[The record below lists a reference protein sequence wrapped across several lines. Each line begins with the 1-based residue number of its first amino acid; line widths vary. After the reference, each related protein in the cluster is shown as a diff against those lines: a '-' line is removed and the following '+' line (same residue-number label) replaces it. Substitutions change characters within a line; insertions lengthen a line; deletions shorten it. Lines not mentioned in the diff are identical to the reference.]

1 MDKIE
6 NNTDSFDAES
16 TLVPGSELTAARKDI
31 EQTRQSMGE
40 TLEEIREKL
49 NPQLLMD
56 QAKETVLEVTSSVT
70 DKAKSTLHEV
80 ADDMKNSV
88 HTMVTD
94 VSDHAK
100 ESAKDAVSGAVDEV
114 KGAVGAVI
122 DSTKKA
128 GASMMD
134 TAKNNPMSTMVL
146 FGAGWYLLSRRKPS
160 AMPSNEMGS
169 VLDAAMHNPIP
180 AALVIGTALH
190 LYHHHNQPG
199 ESLDNKASEV
209 VDKASEVVK
218 GAKGTLTNAVAT
230 VKDTLDTAASSVKE
244 VAGKASDVA
253 GSVGERVK
261 QAETSLM
268 STMNT
273 NPLMIG
279 ICALGIGATIAL
291 LLPDTE
297 PENKLMGQT
306 RDTLMDTA
314 HESAGQLID
323 KIHLVSS
330 KVIDSASETV
340 NAETKVL
347 NPAV

>member
-6 NNTDSFDAES
+6 SNTDYLDV
-16 TLVPGSELTAARKDI
+16 TGSELTAARKDI
-31 EQTRQSMGE
+31 EQTRLSMGE
-40 TLEEIREKL
+40 TLGEIREKL

-56 QAKETVLEVTSSVT
+56 QAKDTVLEVTSSMT
-70 DKAKSTLHEV
+70 DKAKSTIHEV
-80 ADDMKNSV
+80 TDDMKNSV

-100 ESAKDAVSGAVDEV
+100 DSAKDAVSGAIDEV
-114 KGAVGAVI
+114 KDAVGAVI

-128 GASMMD
+128 GSNIMD

-160 AMPSNEMGS
+160 GMPSNEMGS

-180 AALVIGTALH
+180 AALAIGTALH
-190 LYHHHNQPG
+190 LYHTHNQPG
-199 ESLDNKASEV
+199 ENLGEKTSDVIK
-209 VDKASEVVK
+209 D
-218 GAKGTLTNAVAT
+218 AKGTLTNAVAT
-230 VKDTLDTAASSVKE
+230 VKDTFDNAATSVKD

-253 GSVGERVK
+253 GNVVGSVGERVK

-279 ICALGIGATIAL
+279 LYALGIGAAIAL

-297 PENKLMGQT
+297 SENHLMGQT
-306 RDTLMDTA
+306 RDSLMETA
-314 HESAGQLID
+314 QDSAGQLMD
-323 KIHLVSS
+323 KIQIVSS
-330 KVIDSASETV
+330 KVIDSASDTV
-340 NAETKVL
+340 NAETKVFSHI
-347 NPAV
+347 A